1 MTTTTSFTGLGL
13 DETLAARLA
22 DFGITEPSPVQAEC
36 IPAAL
41 AGRDVLAQ
49 SQTGTGKTL
58 AYLLPLLQNIDAEGK
73 NLQGL
78 ILAPTQEL
86 AMQIVR
92 EVEKYGEARGIRV
105 QALIGGAAIKRQLE
119 RLKLHPQLIVG
130 TPGRI
135 REIVALRKL
144 KLHTVRTVVV
154 DEVDQMFQ
162 LGGTADLEHI
172 LRGTLRER
180 QLLFLSATV
189 NPEIRT
195 LAGREMK
202 EAVEIGI
209 EPEHRTSKSVEH
221 LYFLSERDKIDTL
234 RRIIRHY
241 NPARSIVFINNTAD
255 IGEVEAKMNFVG
267 LSAGALYGDA
277 DKTVRSVTLRKFREG
292 KIRVLVATDVAARGL
307 DIEELS
313 LVVNLDPPIDSEH
326 YVHRV
331 GRTGRMG
338 RKGLAVSII
347 APREEFIMRKFSR
360 ELGIEIALRDLY
372 GGEVIDPQAPSS
384 GRRGEHGHQQGPG
397 QGRTHSPARVQ
408 GNGHEGRAQEP
419 ATGRGRGYEQE
430 PGRPSGRSAEGA
442 RREGTG
448 HVKPGPASYGRE
460 AGAGAA
466 KAPAAREA
474 GRQARNGSGGGS
486 AGTRNAAP
494 GGTRK
499 NDSKQDRKNKG
510 APKWLKDKQSRD

>member
-1 MTTTTSFTGLGL
+1 MTITTFTGLGL
-13 DETLAARLA
+13 NEALTAKLA
-22 DFGITEPSPVQAEC
+22 DYGITQPSPVQAEC

-41 AGRDVLAQ
+41 EGRDILAQ

-58 AYLLPLLQNIDAEGK
+58 AYLLPLLQNTNPNEK
-73 NLQGL
+73 TLQGL

-92 EVEKYGEARGIRV
+92 EAEKYGESLGIRV

-119 RLKLHPQLIVG
+119 RLKQHPQLIVG

-135 REIVALRKL
+135 REVLALRKL

-180 QLLFLSATV
+180 QLMFLSATI
-189 NPEIRT
+189 NPEIRK
-195 LAGREMK
+195 LAGQEMK
-202 EAVEIGI
+202 DAVEVGI
-209 EPEHRTSKSVEH
+209 EPEHRTSKTVEH
-221 LYFLSERDKIDTL
+221 VYFVSERDKIDML
-234 RRIIRHY
+234 RRILRHY
-241 NPARSIVFINNTAD
+241 DPVRSIVFINNTSEIA
-255 IGEVEAKMNFVG
+255 EVEAKMNFVG

-307 DIEELS
+307 DIEDLS

-338 RKGLAVSII
+338 RNGLAVSIV
-347 APREEFIMRKFSR
+347 APKEEFIMRKFSK
-360 ELGIEIALRDLY
+360 ELGIQIRQRGMY
-372 GGEVIDPQAPSS
+372 GGQVVDPQSAQGTRRNGAVAAPGKKREGGQSGTPGSGEALQAAETGGARPAS
-384 GRRGEHGHQQGPG
+384 GRTAEV
-397 QGRTHSPARVQ
+397 SP
-408 GNGHEGRAQEP
+408 
-419 ATGRGRGYEQE
+419 GRG
-430 PGRPSGRSAEGA
+430 
-442 RREGTG
+442 
-448 HVKPGPASYGRE
+448 KPGPS
-460 AGAGAA
+460 
-466 KAPAAREA
+466 AR
-474 GRQARNGSGGGS
+474 SGK
-486 AGTRNAAP
+486 AAP
-494 GGTRK
+494 KPSASRK
-499 NDSKQDRKNKG
+499 NDRKKTDGKNKG
-510 APKWLKDKQSRD
+510 APRWLKEKQSRS

>member
-1 MTTTTSFTGLGL
+1 MTKTTFTGLGIT
-13 DETLAARLA
+13 EQLAARLA

-41 AGRDVLAQ
+41 EGRDVLAQ

-58 AYLLPLLQNIDAEGK
+58 AYLLPLLQNADPAAK
-73 NLQGL
+73 TLQGL
-78 ILAPTQEL
+78 VLAPTQEL

-92 EVEKYGEARGIRV
+92 EAEKYGEPLGIKV

-135 REIVALRKL
+135 REVVALRKL

-162 LGGTADLEHI
+162 LGGRADLEHI

-180 QLLFLSATV
+180 QLMFLSATIS
-189 NPEIRT
+189 PEIRA
-195 LAGREMK
+195 LAGKEMRNPA
-202 EAVEIGI
+202 EVGI
-209 EPEHRTSKSVEH
+209 EPEMRTSKSIEH
-221 LYFLSERDKIDTL
+221 LYFISERDKIDL
-234 RRIIRHY
+234 VRRVIRHF

-255 IGEVEAKMNFVG
+255 IAEVEAKLNYVG
-267 LSAGALYGDA
+267 LNAGALYGDA
-277 DKTVRSVTLRKFREG
+277 DKTTRSVTLRKFREG

-338 RKGLAVSII
+338 RDGLAVSIL
-347 APREEFIMRKFSR
+347 APKEQFIIRKFAR
-360 ELGIEIALRDLY
+360 ELGIEIAQKALY
-372 GGEVIDPQAPSS
+372 GGELVDPEAPSFTRKGVQPADPRTERSGKGSAPGSSAGTADKRRPSLSGMILREAGQAEES
-384 GRRGEHGHQQGPG
+384 GRRPERSSQG
-397 QGRTHSPARVQ
+397 
-408 GNGHEGRAQEP
+408 GNSRN
-419 ATGRGRGYEQE
+419 
-430 PGRPSGRSAEGA
+430 S
-442 RREGTG
+442 
-448 HVKPGPASYGRE
+448 
-460 AGAGAA
+460 
-466 KAPAAREA
+466 APA
-474 GRQARNGSGGGS
+474 GG
-486 AGTRNAAP
+486 
-494 GGTRK
+494 RK
-499 NDSKQDRKNKG
+499 NDRKPKQASEQARKSKG
-510 APKWLKDKQSRD
+510 APKWLKEKQNRK

>member
-1 MTTTTSFTGLGL
+1 MTITTFTGLGIH
-13 DETLAARLA
+13 EALAAKLA
-22 DFGITEPSPVQAEC
+22 DYGITEPSPVQAEC

-41 AGRDVLAQ
+41 EGRDVLAQ

-58 AYLLPLLQNIDAEGK
+58 AYLLPLLQNIDADAK
-73 NLQGL
+73 TLQGL

-92 EVEKYGEARGIRV
+92 EAEKYGESLGVRV

-180 QLLFLSATV
+180 QLLFLSATI
-189 NPEIRT
+189 NPEIRS
-195 LAGREMK
+195 LAGKEMREP
-202 EAVEIGI
+202 VEVGI

-221 LYFLSERDKIDTL
+221 LYFISDRDKIDTL
-234 RRIIRHY
+234 RRVIRHY
-241 NPARSIVFINNTAD
+241 DPARSIVFINNTAD
-255 IGEVEAKMNFVG
+255 IAEVEAKMNFVG

-313 LVVNLDPPIDSEH
+313 LVVNLDPPIDAEH

-347 APREEFIMRKFSR
+347 APKEQFIMRKFSR
-360 ELGIEIALRDLY
+360 ELGIDILERGLF
-372 GGEVIDPQAPSS
+372 GGRVIDPSDQS
-384 GRRGEHGHQQGPG
+384 GGRKGGQRQGQSPG
-397 QGRTHSPARVQ
+397 QGREQGREQQGRDQGQYQGQEQGRDQGRDQGRRVQ
-408 GNGHEGRAQEP
+408 SGGAANGGRAKAQ
-419 ATGRGRGYEQE
+419 TGYA
-430 PGRPSGRSAEGA
+430 PSGRENGAPKESAERDAVRPA
-442 RREGTG
+442 RT
-448 HVKPGPASYGRE
+448 S
-460 AGAGAA
+460 
-466 KAPAAREA
+466 
-474 GRQARNGSGGGS
+474 S
-486 AGTRNAAP
+486 AGTRNPAP
-494 GGTRK
+494 GSARK
-499 NDSKQDRKNKG
+499 NDRKQDRKNKG
-510 APKWLKDKQSRD
+510 APKWLKDKQSRS

>member
-1 MTTTTSFTGLGL
+1 MTTTTFTGLGIH
-13 DETLAARLA
+13 EALAAKLA
-22 DFGITEPSPVQAEC
+22 DYGITEPSPVQAEC

-41 AGRDVLAQ
+41 EGRDVLAQ

-58 AYLLPLLQNIDAEGK
+58 AYLLPLLQNIDAEAK
-73 NLQGL
+73 TLQGL

-92 EVEKYGEARGIRV
+92 EAEKYGESLGVRV

-180 QLLFLSATV
+180 QLLFLSATI
-189 NPEIRT
+189 NPEIRA
-195 LAGREMK
+195 LSGKEMRDP
-202 EAVEIGI
+202 VEVGI

-221 LYFLSERDKIDTL
+221 LYFISDRDKIDTL
-234 RRIIRHY
+234 RRVIRHY
-241 NPARSIVFINNTAD
+241 DPARSIVFINNTAD
-255 IGEVEAKMNFVG
+255 IAEVEAKMNFVG

-347 APREEFIMRKFSR
+347 APKEQFIMRKFSR
-360 ELGIEIALRDLY
+360 ELGIDISERGLF
-372 GGEVIDPQAPSS
+372 GGRVIDPADPSG
-384 GRRGEHGHQQGPG
+384 GRKDGQRQGQSQG
-397 QGRTHSPARVQ
+397 QGREQGSQLGREQGSRVQPGGTANGGRAKAESGQASAGRETVAPKESAARDAVRPAR
-408 GNGHEGRAQEP
+408 
-419 ATGRGRGYEQE
+419 T
-430 PGRPSGRSAEGA
+430 S
-442 RREGTG
+442 
-448 HVKPGPASYGRE
+448 
-460 AGAGAA
+460 
-466 KAPAAREA
+466 
-474 GRQARNGSGGGS
+474 S
-486 AGTRNAAP
+486 AGTRNPAP
-494 GGTRK
+494 GSARK
-499 NDSKQDRKNKG
+499 NDRKQDRKNKG
-510 APKWLKDKQSRD
+510 APKWLKDKQSRS

>member
-1 MTTTTSFTGLGL
+1 MTTTNSFTGLGL
-13 DETLAARLA
+13 DDTLAAKLA
-22 DFGITEPSPVQAEC
+22 DYGIMEPSPVQAEC

-58 AYLLPLLQNIDAEGK
+58 AYLLPLLQNIDADGK

-92 EVEKYGEARGIRV
+92 EAEKYGEARGIRV

-135 REIVALRKL
+135 REILALRKL

-202 EAVEIGI
+202 EALEIGI

-221 LYFLSERDKIDTL
+221 LYFISERDKIDIL

-277 DKTVRSVTLRKFREG
+277 DKIVRSVTLRKFREG

-347 APREEFIMRKFSR
+347 SPKEEFIMRKFSR
-360 ELGIEIALRDLY
+360 ELGIGIALRDLY

-384 GRRGEHGHQQGPG
+384 GRGSGQGRQSGPG
-397 QGRTHSPARVQ
+397 QGR
-408 GNGHEGRAQEP
+408 AQ
-419 ATGRGRGYEQE
+419 GRGYEQE
-430 PGRPSGRSAEGA
+430 PERSSGRSAGGT

-448 HVKPGPASYGRE
+448 NAKPGPASSGRGSG

-466 KAPAAREA
+466 QAPAVREA
-474 GRQARNGSGGGS
+474 GRQARNGSGAGS

-494 GGTRK
+494 GGARK
-499 NDSKQDRKNKG
+499 NNSKQDRKNKG